1 VRGDIHD
8 TACHGNEGVTDIRIE
23 LLQKVRVTGVLAD
36 RSSTGLRWNVPG
48 RGRAA
53 VCVKTAGDDRTFLF
67 FTILFF
73 ALFLI
78 AASSYAQ
85 QADETYKGQTECV
98 PTYGNYVPSERWGW
112 YGARRE
118 VKTPLEA
125 LEILQKII
133 VIHHTGIRVG
143 KIREGVRFYMA
154 EIVNTKGQIVDV
166 IVIDRQSGRIRSAY

>member
-1 VRGDIHD
+1 MWRDAPGPDGPAPFVKIDIM
-8 TACHGNEGVTDIRIE
+8 E
-23 LLQKVRVTGVLAD
+23 K
-36 RSSTGLRWNVPG
+36 
-48 RGRAA
+48 
-53 VCVKTAGDDRTFLF
+53 TFLF
-67 FTILFF
+67 FAIFTFT
-73 ALFLI
+73 LFLI
-78 AASSYAQ
+78 VAVSYAGQ
-85 QADETYKGQTECV
+85 PSEVNKGQAECV
-98 PTYGNYVPSERWGW
+98 PTYGNYAPSERWGW

-154 EIVNTKGQIVDV
+154 EIVNTKGQVVDV

>member
-1 VRGDIHD
+1 VRVR
-8 TACHGNEGVTDIRIE
+8 EGATDIRIE
-23 LLQKVRVTGVLAD
+23 VLRKMRETGVLAEKKGE
-36 RSSTGLRWNVPG
+36 GLQRDMPESNGSAEKVLLYGPFF
-48 RGRAA
+48 
-53 VCVKTAGDDRTFLF
+53 KIDMIDRTFLF
-67 FTILFF
+67 FAILTFT
-73 ALFLI
+73 LFLI
-78 AASSYAQ
+78 VAVSYAQ
-85 QADETYKGQTECV
+85 QPDETNRGQTQCV

-154 EIVNTKGQIVDV
+154 EIVNTKGQVVDV

>member
-1 VRGDIHD
+1 MTER
-8 TACHGNEGVTDIRIE
+8 EGVDVSVKIE
-23 LLQKVRVTGVLAD
+23 KM
-36 RSSTGLRWNVPG
+36 
-48 RGRAA
+48 
-53 VCVKTAGDDRTFLF
+53 DRTS
-67 FTILFF
+67 LFF
-73 ALFLI
+73 AIFAFTLFLV
-78 AASSYAQ
+78 AATSYAQ
-85 QADETYKGQTECV
+85 QQDETDKGQTECV

-133 VIHHTGIRVG
+133 VIHHAGIRVG

-154 EIVNTKGQIVDV
+154 EIVNTKGQVVDV

>member
-1 VRGDIHD
+1 
-8 TACHGNEGVTDIRIE
+8 VTDIRIK
-23 LLQKVRVTGVLAD
+23 LPQKICAAGVLAD
-36 RSSTGLRWNVPG
+36 WKSTGLRPDPPG
-48 RGRAA
+48 ADGFARLI
-53 VCVKTAGDDRTFLF
+53 KINITDRTFLF
-67 FTILFF
+67 FAIFTF

-78 AASSYAQ
+78 VTVSYAQ
-85 QADETYKGQTECV
+85 QPNETKTGPAQCV

-143 KIREGVRFYMA
+143 KIREGDRFYMA
-154 EIVNTKGQIVDV
+154 EIVNTKGQVVDV

>member
-1 VRGDIHD
+1 
-8 TACHGNEGVTDIRIE
+8 VTDIRIE
-23 LLQKVRVTGVLAD
+23 LLQKTHAAEVLANRNSKGWRHNATNSSGAAACVNADGIYMD
-36 RSSTGLRWNVPG
+36 RS
-48 RGRAA
+48 
-53 VCVKTAGDDRTFLF
+53 FLF
-67 FTILFF
+67 FVVFVF

-78 AASSYAQ
+78 VAVSYAQ
-85 QADETYKGQTECV
+85 QPNETDKGQTQTQCV

-125 LEILQKII
+125 LEILQKIL
-133 VIHHTGIRVG
+133 VIHHSGIRVG

>member
-1 VRGDIHD
+1 VIS
-8 TACHGNEGVTDIRIE
+8 
-23 LLQKVRVTGVLAD
+23 VLILATCLVLVSAVYRYLSD
-36 RSSTGLRWNVPG
+36 LRRDVPG
-48 RGRAA
+48 SDGVAA
-53 VCVKTAGDDRTFLF
+53 SVKIDIMDRTFLF
-67 FTILFF
+67 FSIF
-73 ALFLI
+73 ALTLFLI
-78 AASSYAQ
+78 VAVSYAQ
-85 QADETYKGQTECV
+85 EPNETNKGQTECV

-133 VIHHTGIRVG
+133 VIHHAGIRVG

-154 EIVNTKGQIVDV
+154 EIVNTKGQVLDV

>member
-1 VRGDIHD
+1 M
-8 TACHGNEGVTDIRIE
+8 E
-23 LLQKVRVTGVLAD
+23 
-36 RSSTGLRWNVPG
+36 
-48 RGRAA
+48 
-53 VCVKTAGDDRTFLF
+53 RTFLF
-67 FTILFF
+67 LAISIFT
-73 ALFLI
+73 LFLVV
-78 AASSYAQ
+78 AVSYAQ
-85 QADETYKGQTECV
+85 QPNDTNKVQPECV

-133 VIHHTGIRVG
+133 VIHHAGIRVG

-154 EIVNTKGQIVDV
+154 EIVNRKGEVVDV

>member
-1 VRGDIHD
+1 MDAAGILAERKIMALSRDVPEPDGSAETEGGFCAPFVKADIM
-8 TACHGNEGVTDIRIE
+8 
-23 LLQKVRVTGVLAD
+23 
-36 RSSTGLRWNVPG
+36 
-48 RGRAA
+48 
-53 VCVKTAGDDRTFLF
+53 DRTFLF
-67 FTILFF
+67 FAIFTFT
-73 ALFLI
+73 LFLI
-78 AASSYAQ
+78 AAVSYAEQ
-85 QADETYKGQTECV
+85 PNETTKAQTECA

-154 EIVNTKGQIVDV
+154 EIVNTKGQVVDV